1 MERPGGYLFDFLE
14 NCHLFFLANARL
26 HHRRRKQRDREAH
39 IEVRE
44 QEEDTC
50 LSYEVTETAR
60 ERGTL
65 V

>member
-14 NCHLFFLANARL
+14 NRHLFFWPMPGCTTEDGNSEIER
-26 HHRRRKQRDREAH
+26 HT

-50 LSYEVTETAR
+50 MSYADR
-60 ERGTL
+60 H
-65 V
+65 